1 MREKSDFAV
10 PAKKVNPLLR
20 IFRDL
25 LTLAGLAV
33 FFFLIH
39 RMGWR
44 TILGNVTRFGGWFA
58 VVMLLQLVWLVLQA
72 WAWSIIQNSLFRRAP
87 LLFFVRIKII
97 ADTLNTVLPTANL
110 GGDAM
115 RAYLIKPYI
124 PLKEGIAG
132 VLVDKTFEFAAGML
146 FMACGVL
153 TAFFLF
159 HVPTALLV
167 PAVICLLVLVVGIAL
182 LVFFQ
187 LRGFYRSALRL
198 FGWIPSVRRLL
209 RRKEEQLGVLDRNMR
224 LFYQRGGWKI
234 LLVAGL
240 HFLAR
245 LVGVLEV
252 LIVLWVLLVPVDFFG
267 ALFISAAVVI
277 SNTIFFIVPGE
288 WGVQEGVHVLALK
301 IMKVGGSVGLSL
313 GIIRRIRRLFFMSI
327 GMFLFYLDKQSR
339 PGKRG
344 RRRLRRKRSRPVE
357 PQPAAPPDETAASG

>member
-1 MREKSDFAV
+1 MKEKAGFPI
-10 PAKKVNPLLR
+10 PAKRTNPLLR

-25 LTLAGLAV
+25 LTLAGVAV
-33 FFFLIH
+33 FFYLIH
-39 RMGWR
+39 RLGWK

-58 VVMLLQLVWLVLQA
+58 VIVLLQLGWLVLQA

-87 LLFFVRIKII
+87 LLFFIRIKII

-115 RAYLIKPYI
+115 RAYLIKPHI
-124 PLKEGIAG
+124 PFKEGIAG

-167 PAVICLLVLVVGIAL
+167 PAIVCLLVLVVGIGL

-187 LRGFYRSALRL
+187 FRGFYRSSRRL
-198 FGWIPSVRRLL
+198 FGWLPAVRRLL
-209 RRKEEQLGVLDRNMR
+209 KRREDELRMLDENMR
-224 LFYQRGGWKI
+224 LFYLRGGWKI

-252 LIVLWVLLVPVDFFG
+252 LIVLWVLYVPIDFFG

-301 IMKVGGSVGLSL
+301 ILKEGASVGLSL
-313 GIIRRIRRLFFMSI
+313 GVIRRIRRLFFMSI

-339 PGKRG
+339 PGRRPP
-344 RRRLRRKRSRPVE
+344 RRRRKKSA
-357 PQPAAPPDETAASG
+357 AAPPPGSVDR